1 MPAALAAR
9 FKRETPAG
17 PPRSGE
23 ALPRGAV
30 PARARVLSPT
40 HQQNNNASIDDLV
53 TNHQEN
59 ATMFVALE
67 VSYLVIKTIRPL
79 VAIVERSHR
88 DLADQIL
95 RAATSVSLNLA
106 EGQRSA
112 KGNRAK
118 HAIAHGS
125 ANEVKAGI
133 QLAIAL
139 GVIDDA
145 ASVAAMRVLD
155 RQLAL
160 LWRLTHPSPESR
172 RADAA
177 CELWRA

>member
-1 MPAALAAR
+1 
-9 FKRETPAG
+9 
-17 PPRSGE
+17 
-23 ALPRGAV
+23 
-30 PARARVLSPT
+30 
-40 HQQNNNASIDDLV
+40 
-53 TNHQEN
+53 
-59 ATMFVALE
+59 MFVALE
-67 VSYLVIKTIRPL
+67 VSYLVIKAIRPL

-118 HAIAHGS
+118 HYAIAHGS

-139 GVIDDA
+139 GVIDEA
-145 ASVAAMRVLD
+145 ASLAAMRVLD

-160 LWRLTHPSPESR
+160 LWRLTHPSPEPR